1 MGFID
6 DKETP
11 TWVKIFVIALM
22 ALIGVIVIIA
32 LAGTYEG
39 IVGSI
44 ILTMLKYIGA
54 LIVIALISKIAKKI
68 KNKE

>member
-1 MGFID
+1 MGLID

-11 TWVKIFVIALM
+11 KWVKIFVITLM
-22 ALIGVIVIIA
+22 TLTGVIVIIA
-32 LAGTYEG
+32 STGTYDG
-39 IVGSI
+39 IVGSF